1 MLRKLSDVDSQ
12 QRVRQWGEM
21 RLFNIARIFVL

>member
-21 RLFNIARIFVL
+21 RLFNIAEFSFL